1 MLERIL
7 IAAALIGAGVL
18 VYRLLLSAQRRRAAQ
33 AGEGGAG
40 RPALLVFTSPTCAPC
55 KLQQM
60 PIVNRLM
67 QRWGDRLE
75 LRIVD
80 VTRQPDVAHRF
91 GVWSLPTTIV
101 LDPAGNVSAIN
112 QGVASEWKLGE
123 QLERVRSLGKSPANR
138 PAGRLAGPTAGRTKW
153 INNRLN

>member
-18 VYRLLLSAQRRRAAQ
+18 VYRLLLSAQRRLAAQ
-33 AGEGGAG
+33 VVGPGSS

-60 PIVNRLM
+60 PIVSRLM

-80 VTRQPDVAHRF
+80 VTRQPDVADRF
-91 GVWSLPTTIV
+91 AVWSLPTTIV

-112 QGVASEWKLGE
+112 QGVASERKLGE
-123 QLERVRSLGKSPANR
+123 QLERVSAPARPPANR
-138 PAGRLAGPTAGRTKW
+138 PAGRRANPTAGRT
-153 INNRLN
+153 